1 MSPEQV
7 RCKRVDRRADIWAFG
22 CVLYEML
29 TGLGAFTGETIS
41 DNLASVIRAEP
52 EWSFLPAGV
61 PPRIQEILR
70 LCLQKDV
77 KQRLQAVGDARITIE
92 EVLAGAQDVVS
103 LTAPT
108 DAHPKLRERMTWIA
122 VVALLTLAS
131 T

>member
-1 MSPEQV
+1 VLLGTAAYMSSEQV

-29 TGLGAFTGETIS
+29 TGLGAFTGATIS

-108 DAHPKLRERMTWIA
+108 DAHPSFGSA
-122 VVALLTLAS
+122 
-131 T
+131 